1 MISES
6 QKAPKRYK
14 YLRKDDLGNQKMKIL
29 EAKNLPNVTYI
40 VVSVIVEAEQL
51 PNVTYIAVLVTLGIQ
66 KAPKWYPKKLPNVVK
81 QLK

>member
-6 QKAPKRYK
+6 QKAPKPYVYHRI
-14 YLRKDDLGNQKMKIL
+14 DDLGHQKRSIL
-29 EAKNLPNVTYI
+29 EAEKLPNVTYI
-40 VVSVIVEAEQL
+40 LVSVILEAEQL

-81 QLK
+81 QMK